1 VREPGRLIGSGR
13 AADVYDIGG
22 GRVLRRYRIGA
33 RPEVVAREVTVMRH
47 VRAHGYP
54 VPHVFDADG
63 TDVVMERL
71 DGVTMLDDLSTRPW
85 RMPRHADTWA
95 HLHRRLRAVPVDGL
109 TESIEPRFGPPD
121 SILHLDFHPL
131 NIMLTSDGPVVFDWT
146 NAALGP
152 AAADVGLAWVISA
165 TSTIDV
171 PAHLRPVAT
180 WMRRRFVDRFVDS
193 CGRAAAI
200 AILPAVADYRL
211 EDRNTRPEEAERVRQ
226 LVSRVRAAP
235 RPTGGYSRPRDM

>member
-1 VREPGRLIGSGR
+1 VGEPGLLIGSGR

-22 GRVLRRYRIGA
+22 SRVLRRYRIGVQ
-33 RPEVVAREVTVMRH
+33 PDVVEREVTVMRH

-54 VPHVFDADG
+54 VPDVFDADG

-71 DGVTMLDDLSTRPW
+71 DGVTMLDDLSAGPW
-85 RMPRHADTWA
+85 RMRRHADMWA
-95 HLHRRLRAVPVDGL
+95 DLHRRLRAVPVDGL
-109 TESIEPRFGPPD
+109 AATVEPRFGLPD
-121 SILHLDFHPL
+121 CVLHLDFHPL

-152 AAADVGLAWVISA
+152 AAADVALAWVISA
-165 TSTIDV
+165 TSTVDV

-180 WMRRRFVDRFVDS
+180 WLRRRFVDRFVDR

-200 AILPAVADYRL
+200 ELLPAVADYRL
-211 EDRNTRPEEAERVRQ
+211 TDRNTLAEEATRVRA
-226 LVSRVRAAP
+226 LVSRVRPGA
-235 RPTGGYSRPRDM
+235 

>member
-1 VREPGRLIGSGR
+1 MGEPGRLIGSGR

-33 RPEVVAREVTVMRH
+33 RPDVIGREVTVMCH

-54 VPHVFDADG
+54 VPEVFDADG
-63 TDVVMERL
+63 GDVVMERL
-71 DGVTMLDDLSTRPW
+71 VGVTMVDDLAARPW
-85 RMPRHADTWA
+85 RVDRHAETWA
-95 HLHRRLRAVPVDGL
+95 ELHRRLAAVPIGDLAV
-109 TESIEPRFGPPD
+109 ESRFGAPE

-131 NIMLTSDGPVVFDWT
+131 NIMLTADGPVVFDWT

-152 AAADVGLAWVISA
+152 PAADVALAWVIAA

-171 PAHLRPVAT
+171 PGWLRPIAGRL
-180 WMRRRFVDRFVDS
+180 RRRMVDRFVDR

-200 AILPAVADYRL
+200 AILPTVADYRL
-211 EDRNTRPEEAERVRQ
+211 ADRNTLPEEAARVRQ
-226 LVSRVRAAP
+226 LAA
-235 RPTGGYSRPRDM
+235 SLA